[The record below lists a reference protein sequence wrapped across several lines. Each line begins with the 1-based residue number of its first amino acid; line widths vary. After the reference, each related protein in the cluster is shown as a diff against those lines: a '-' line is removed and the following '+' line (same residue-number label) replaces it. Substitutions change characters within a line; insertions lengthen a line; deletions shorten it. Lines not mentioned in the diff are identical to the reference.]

1 MRTCVLI
8 LLSLLLSLPASVQ
21 AQSANDGP
29 WTIDHILKQRSLE
42 DVDIGPDGER
52 VLWVKETPD
61 TEADRSQS
69 DLYLTYR
76 SDPYDRDTSAT
87 LQLTRT
93 GNNGDPRWGPDGEH
107 IAFLSSRDQ
116 ENGDASGRQL
126 WRIDPRGGAP
136 EPITSVEHGV
146 RDARWLDADHLLFSA
161 READTRYEE
170 HLAETEDDADVIEDT
185 TLYRPV
191 RLFTVHVETGDVTR
205 VTENDHQIEEF
216 APSPDGQ
223 HVVYSLDDSPIDADA
238 RNQPHQFLLDRMSGE
253 TTEIFDEQ
261 YFDPSNFQWTADG
274 SGFYATDGYSSD
286 PEHEGAGITKLYH
299 YDLAARDYQEVPLR
313 WGDKGIGYGGYSVV
327 DGGVHVQLANGPTFK
342 PRFYRRTDDGWT
354 PEDVPDERLE
364 HASAVTVGPDG
375 ETIVFSHSTADTPPS
390 YRVGTYREGTIQSDE
405 TLTTLNENLDDLP
418 IPRAEVVRWQGA
430 NGDTVNGILHY
441 PLDYDPDRSYPMMT
455 VIHGGPSGVDLD
467 AWSLGWTVYAPLL
480 AQRDAF
486 VFRPNYHGS
495 GHHGLEFVESI
506 KGKYYELEIPDIVN
520 GIDSLATAGLV
531 DKDSLGVMGWSNG
544 AILTTQLTL
553 EHPELFQV
561 AAPGAGDV
569 NWTSDYGNCAFG
581 VSFDNSYFKGP
592 PWEYTEH
599 YIQKSP
605 LFEMP
610 KIQTPTLIH
619 HGTEDRAVPYE
630 QGWEYYRALQQ
641 IGNAPVRFL
650 SYPGEPHGLGE
661 ISHQRRKMEEDLA
674 WIDTYLF
681 GKTSMQE
688 RVADRL
694 LADDAP
700 LSLLESAG
708 VPAETDG
715 KYGERVNGILTPET
729 VTLGDTLTV
738 GRFEV
743 TRAQFRAYDGD
754 YEISSGTADYPAN
767 GLSGEQAQAYVDWL
781 SEQTGRTY
789 RLPTA
794 EELAAL
800 KKARS
805 GPAENTPAYWAGF
818 SPNPDEYRR
827 LRARLAQHSTD
838 ALLMPVGSRPPG
850 HGDNGRGPLVYDVD
864 GNVAEW
870 ARTDDGFRPENAS
883 ALTLTDPKAETA
895 SDVPD
900 RMAGLRV
907 VRVP

>member
-1 MRTCVLI
+1 MRPYV
-8 LLSLLLSLPASVQ
+8 LSLLALFLMMPGAVQ
-21 AQSANDGP
+21 AQSDDAP
-29 WTIDHILKQRSLE
+29 WTIEHVLTQRSLG
-42 DVDIGPDGER
+42 DVDIGPEGER

-61 TEADRSQS
+61 LEADRSQS
-69 DLYLTYR
+69 DLFLTYR
-76 SDPYDRDTSAT
+76 DDPHGGDSTVT
-87 LQLTRT
+87 IQLTRT
-93 GNNGDPRWGPDGEH
+93 GNNGAPRWSPDGEH
-107 IAFLSSRDQ
+107 IAFLSSRETED
-116 ENGDASGRQL
+116 EESNGTQL
-126 WRIDPRGGAP
+126 WRLDPRGGAP
-136 EPITSVEHGV
+136 EAITSVEHGV
-146 RDARWLDADHLLFSA
+146 QGARWLDADRLLFTA
-161 READTRYEE
+161 REQSTRYEK

-185 TLYRPV
+185 TLFRPV
-191 RLFTVHVETGDVTR
+191 RLFSVHVETGAVTR
-205 VTENDHQIEEF
+205 VTDNDHQIEEF

-223 HVVYSLDDSPIDADA
+223 YVVYSLDDSPIDADA
-238 RNQPHQFLLDRMSGE
+238 RNQPHQFLLNLE
-253 TTEIFDEQ
+253 TGAATEIFDEQ
-261 YFDPSNFQWTADG
+261 YFDPSNVQWTSD
-274 SGFYATDGYSSD
+274 SDGFYATDSYSSD
-286 PEHEGAGITKLYH
+286 PEHEGAGITELYH
-299 YDLAARDYQEVPLR
+299 YDLAARSYEKVPLE

-327 DGGVHVQLANGPTFK
+327 DGGLHVQLANGPTIK
-342 PRFYRRTDDGWT
+342 PRFYRRTEDGWA
-354 PEDVPDERLE
+354 PEDVADERLH
-364 HASAVTVGPDG
+364 HASSVTVGPDG

-390 YRVGTYREGTIQSDE
+390 YRVGTYREGEIQGDE
-405 TLTTLNENLDDLP
+405 TLTTLNEGLNDLP
-418 IPRAEVVRWQGA
+418 IPRAEVVRWEGA

-441 PLDYDPDRSYPMMT
+441 PLDYDPDRAYPMMT

-506 KGKYYELEIPDIVN
+506 KGRYYELEIPDIVS
-520 GIDSLATAGLV
+520 GIDTLANRGLV

-553 EHPELFQV
+553 EHPTLFQV

-581 VSFDNSYFKGP
+581 VRFDRSYFKGA

-641 IGNAPVRFL
+641 IGKAPVRFL

-681 GKTSMQE
+681 GKTSMRE
-688 RVADRL
+688 RVDERL

-700 LSLLESAG
+700 LALLETAAA
-708 VPAETDG
+708 PAQTEGRHGT
-715 KYGERVNGILTPET
+715 RVNGVLAPET

-743 TRAQFRAYDGD
+743 TRAQFRAHDPD
-754 YEISSGTADYPAN
+754 REVPPSTANHPAN
-767 GLSGEQAQAYVDWL
+767 GLTAQQAQAYVDWL
-781 SEQTGRTY
+781 SEQTGRDY

-794 EELAAL
+794 EELTAL
-800 KKARS
+800 KNARS
-805 GPAENTPAYWAGF
+805 GSAENTPAYWAGF
-818 SPNPDEYRR
+818 TPTPDEYRALRTR
-827 LRARLAQHSTD
+827 LEQQPTD
-838 ALLMPVGSRPPG
+838 ALLMSVGSRPPG
-850 HGDNGRGPLVYDVD
+850 HGANGDGPLVYDVD

-870 ARTDDGFRPENAS
+870 ARTDDGLRATNAS
-883 ALTLTDPKAETA
+883 ALTLKDPRAEA
-895 SDVPD
+895 APDVPL
-900 RMAGLRV
+900 RVTGLRV
-907 VRVP
+907 LLDR